1 MQLFEVLVR
10 IKTVIL
16 LKIGNLRIKGYAC
29 LAPMAG
35 VADRAMREI
44 CREQGAAYTVGE
56 LASAKGISLGD
67 SKSASYLYVSN
78 TERPYG
84 SQLFG
89 CDPDVM
95 AKAAIMA
102 QKFSPDFIDI
112 NMGCPAPKV
121 AISSGGGSALMKD
134 IDLAARIVE
143 AVKKAV
149 EVPVTVK
156 MRAGWDENT
165 KNAVEL
171 AKLVESAGADA
182 ITVHGRTRA
191 QMYAPP
197 VDYDIIKQVKN
208 AVKIPVIANGD
219 VTSPIT
225 AAKMYETTGCD
236 FVMVGRGA
244 MGTPWI
250 FSQIN
255 AYLTDGTILP
265 EPPLSK
271 KMLIMLDQVERMKEY
286 KGERTAMMESRKH
299 VAWYMKGL
307 KGAAELRRMS
317 GEIKS
322 MDDVLRIVEVVMQNN
337 NG

>member
-1 MQLFEVLVR
+1 M
-10 IKTVIL
+10 
-16 LKIGNLRIKGYAC
+16 KIGNLDIKGFAA

-44 CREQGAAYTVGE
+44 CREYGAAYAVGE

-67 SKSASYLYVSN
+67 KKSATYLFVSDS
-78 TERPYG
+78 ERPYG

-89 CDPDVM
+89 CDPLVM
-95 AKAAIMA
+95 AEAAIEA
-102 QKFSPDFIDI
+102 EKHEPDFIDI

-121 AISSGGGSALMKD
+121 AVSSGGGSALMKD

-143 AVKKAV
+143 AVKNAV
-149 EVPVTVK
+149 RVPVTVK
-156 MRAGWDENT
+156 MRAGWDENS
-165 KNAVEL
+165 KNAVQL
-171 AKLVESAGADA
+171 AKLVESAGASA
-182 ITVHGRTRA
+182 ITVHGRTRK

-197 VDYDIIKQVKN
+197 VDLNIIKEVKN
-208 AVKIPVIANGD
+208 AVKIPVIGNGD
-219 VTSPIT
+219 VTSPLT
-225 AAKMYETTGCD
+225 AAQMYETTGCD

-244 MGTPWI
+244 MGMPWV

-255 AYLTDGTILP
+255 AYLTDGTVLP

-271 KMLIMLDQVERMKEY
+271 KMLIMLDQIGRMKEY
-286 KGERTAMMESRKH
+286 KGERTAMMEARKH

-317 GEIKS
+317 GEINS
-322 MDDVLRIVEVVMQNN
+322 MDDVLRIVETAMENN
-337 NG
+337 KD